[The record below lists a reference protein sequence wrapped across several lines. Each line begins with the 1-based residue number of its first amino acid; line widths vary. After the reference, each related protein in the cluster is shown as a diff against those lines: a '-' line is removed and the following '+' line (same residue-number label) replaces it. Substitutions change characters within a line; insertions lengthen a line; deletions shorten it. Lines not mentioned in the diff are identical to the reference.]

1 MSATM
6 QAVLCNRYGPPEEL
20 VVGEA
25 PMPVPGERQ
34 VLVRVH
40 ATAVNDYDWSLV
52 RGKPIIYRLMFG
64 LTRPKR
70 PVPGMELA
78 GVVEAVGPN
87 SSKFRVGDRVYG
99 DISEH
104 GFGTFA
110 EYCAVHDDGLVPLP
124 DGLSFASAAATP
136 HALELAYQA
145 LIQIAKLKDRERVL
159 LNGAGGGVGTFCLQL
174 AKRQGC
180 EVWGVDTGPKLK
192 AMKTLGFD
200 RVIDYR
206 ETDFTRLD
214 ERFDVVVDMKT
225 TRGPRAHA
233 RALAPGGRYVTVG
246 GELPRLLQLLLGRLF
261 GRKDQHILPL
271 KPNRDLEA
279 LAPLLQ
285 RGTLKPVID
294 GPHPLSET
302 PRLIR
307 YFGEGRHTG
316 KVVVAVHPE

>member
-6 QAVLCNRYGPPEEL
+6 QAVLCHRYGPPEKL

-104 GFGTFA
+104 GFGTFT
-110 EYCAVHDDGLVPLP
+110 EYCAVHEDGLVPLP
-124 DGLSFASAAATP
+124 DGLSFAAAAATP

-180 EVWGVDTGPKLK
+180 EVWGVDTGHKLE
-192 AMKTLGFD
+192 AMQALGFD
-200 RVIDYR
+200 RVIDYKK
-206 ETDFTRLD
+206 TDFTRLGD
-214 ERFDVVVDMKT
+214 RFDVVVDMKT
-225 TRGPRAHA
+225 TRSPRAHA

-261 GRKDQHILPL
+261 GRKDQHILSL

-285 RGTLKPVID
+285 HGTLKPVID

-316 KVVVAVHPE
+316 KVVVAVRPE